1 MAESNKMKDMPVNK
15 LMVQM
20 GIPMI
25 LSMALQAVYNIV
37 DSAFVGNMRVG
48 SEAALNALT
57 LVFPVQMLMVAVGI
71 GTGVGTNALLARTL
85 GQGNSKKAAKVAGNS
100 LFLGVI
106 IYVVCLLFGIFG
118 VKAYISSQ
126 TVDAEV
132 FQMGVSYLRI
142 CCVISFGIIF
152 FSLFEKLLQATGRSL
167 YSTIGQVVG
176 AVVNIILDPIMIY
189 GIGPCPE
196 MGVKGAAYATVI
208 GQVAS
213 AVLLFIFHIKLNKEF
228 EHGVKYMK
236 PDGGVIKEIYA
247 IGLPAIIA
255 QALMSIM
262 VYVMNLILKF
272 NPSAQTAYGLFYKV
286 QQFVLFLAFG
296 LRDAIT
302 PIIAFAYGMRNK
314 KRMLAAG
321 LISVTLLSAVTGC
334 GSTSQN
340 VQDTKG
346 IQGTTGVAGGTV
358 QGSGSAG
365 NGASSD
371 ADTASGTASQNN
383 SSTTDHNAQ
392 DNSSGTGTAQ
402 NGSNTTDH
410 TAQTGNN
417 DSSGTSQAGV
427 SQHAAAGS
435 ATMVNGGI
443 TEQEAKNIAAGN
455 AGVTEEQIQYITVKQ
470 DWDDGRAR
478 YEVEFTAAG
487 VEYDYELDASDGRIL
502 SADSEVIDKGYRASQ
517 DGTTG
522 SQNAAGTSQT
532 APGGVSIETAKQTV
546 MDRIP
551 GIDAGNIYIHPDYDD
566 GISLYEG
573 EAYYAEVKYE
583 FEINAENGNIISWEA
598 ESIYD

>member
-1 MAESNKMKDMPVNK
+1 
-15 LMVQM
+15 
-20 GIPMI
+20 
-25 LSMALQAVYNIV
+25 
-37 DSAFVGNMRVG
+37 
-48 SEAALNALT
+48 
-57 LVFPVQMLMVAVGI
+57 
-71 GTGVGTNALLARTL
+71 
-85 GQGNSKKAAKVAGNS
+85 
-100 LFLGVI
+100 
-106 IYVVCLLFGIFG
+106 
-118 VKAYISSQ
+118 
-126 TVDAEV
+126 
-132 FQMGVSYLRI
+132 
-142 CCVISFGIIF
+142 
-152 FSLFEKLLQATGRSL
+152 
-167 YSTIGQVVG
+167 
-176 AVVNIILDPIMIY
+176 
-189 GIGPCPE
+189 
-196 MGVKGAAYATVI
+196 
-208 GQVAS
+208 
-213 AVLLFIFHIKLNKEF
+213 
-228 EHGVKYMK
+228 
-236 PDGGVIKEIYA
+236 
-247 IGLPAIIA
+247 
-255 QALMSIM
+255 
-262 VYVMNLILKF
+262 
-272 NPSAQTAYGLFYKV
+272 
-286 QQFVLFLAFG
+286 
-296 LRDAIT
+296 
-302 PIIAFAYGMRNK
+302 MRNK

-321 LISVTLLSAVTGC
+321 LIAVALLSAVTGC
-334 GSTSQN
+334 GSTTGN
-340 VQDTKG
+340 MQDTQS

-358 QGSGSAG
+358 QGSGNAG

-383 SSTTDHNAQ
+383 SSTTDHTAQ

-402 NGSNTTDH
+402 NGSSTTDH

-427 SQHAAAGS
+427 SQHATAGS

-502 SADSEVIDKGYRASQ
+502 SADSEVIDRGYSASQ

-532 APGGVSIETAKQTV
+532 TPGGVSIETAKQTV

>member
-1 MAESNKMKDMPVNK
+1 
-15 LMVQM
+15 
-20 GIPMI
+20 
-25 LSMALQAVYNIV
+25 
-37 DSAFVGNMRVG
+37 
-48 SEAALNALT
+48 
-57 LVFPVQMLMVAVGI
+57 
-71 GTGVGTNALLARTL
+71 
-85 GQGNSKKAAKVAGNS
+85 
-100 LFLGVI
+100 
-106 IYVVCLLFGIFG
+106 
-118 VKAYISSQ
+118 
-126 TVDAEV
+126 
-132 FQMGVSYLRI
+132 
-142 CCVISFGIIF
+142 
-152 FSLFEKLLQATGRSL
+152 
-167 YSTIGQVVG
+167 
-176 AVVNIILDPIMIY
+176 
-189 GIGPCPE
+189 
-196 MGVKGAAYATVI
+196 
-208 GQVAS
+208 
-213 AVLLFIFHIKLNKEF
+213 
-228 EHGVKYMK
+228 
-236 PDGGVIKEIYA
+236 
-247 IGLPAIIA
+247 
-255 QALMSIM
+255 
-262 VYVMNLILKF
+262 
-272 NPSAQTAYGLFYKV
+272 
-286 QQFVLFLAFG
+286 
-296 LRDAIT
+296 
-302 PIIAFAYGMRNK
+302 MRNK

-321 LISVTLLSAVTGC
+321 LIAVALLSAVTGC
-334 GSTSQN
+334 GSTTGN
-340 VQDTKG
+340 MQDTQS

-358 QGSGSAG
+358 QGSGNAG

-383 SSTTDHNAQ
+383 SNTADHNAQ

-427 SQHAAAGS
+427 SQHATTGS

-443 TEQEAKNIAAGN
+443 TEREAKSIAAGD
-455 AGVTEEQIQYITVKQ
+455 AGVTEEQIQYIMVKQ

-502 SADSEVIDKGYRASQ
+502 SADSEVIDKRYRASQ
-517 DGTTG
+517 NGTTG
-522 SQNAAGTSQT
+522 SQNATGTSQT

>member
-1 MAESNKMKDMPVNK
+1 
-15 LMVQM
+15 
-20 GIPMI
+20 
-25 LSMALQAVYNIV
+25 
-37 DSAFVGNMRVG
+37 
-48 SEAALNALT
+48 
-57 LVFPVQMLMVAVGI
+57 
-71 GTGVGTNALLARTL
+71 
-85 GQGNSKKAAKVAGNS
+85 
-100 LFLGVI
+100 
-106 IYVVCLLFGIFG
+106 
-118 VKAYISSQ
+118 
-126 TVDAEV
+126 
-132 FQMGVSYLRI
+132 
-142 CCVISFGIIF
+142 
-152 FSLFEKLLQATGRSL
+152 
-167 YSTIGQVVG
+167 
-176 AVVNIILDPIMIY
+176 
-189 GIGPCPE
+189 
-196 MGVKGAAYATVI
+196 
-208 GQVAS
+208 
-213 AVLLFIFHIKLNKEF
+213 
-228 EHGVKYMK
+228 
-236 PDGGVIKEIYA
+236 
-247 IGLPAIIA
+247 
-255 QALMSIM
+255 
-262 VYVMNLILKF
+262 
-272 NPSAQTAYGLFYKV
+272 
-286 QQFVLFLAFG
+286 
-296 LRDAIT
+296 
-302 PIIAFAYGMRNK
+302 
-314 KRMLAAG
+314 MLAAG

-334 GSTSQN
+334 GSASGN
-340 VQDTKG
+340 VQG
-346 IQGTTGVAGGTV
+346 PQSIQGTAGAAGGTV

-502 SADSEVIDKGYRASQ
+502 SADSEVIDRGYSASQ

-522 SQNAAGTSQT
+522 SRNAAGTSQ
-532 APGGVSIETAKQTV
+532 TAKQTV